1 MRRSGRTLAVALAAA
16 AALVLPAAPGLASS
30 HREAPFVATQ
40 PQLDSTDLYAFVSP
54 ERPDTVTVISN
65 WLPFEEPAGGPN
77 FYPWAPGAHYDVNID
92 NNGDAKADITYRW
105 TFKSS
110 YKDPGTFL
118 YNTGPVK
125 NLSDATLN
133 FVQTYNLDVIK
144 GGTTTNL
151 LADAPAAP
159 SHTGTA
165 SMPDYQ
171 ALRDQAVKSFGSA
184 GKSYAGQADDPFF
197 LDLRVF
203 DLLYGT
209 NLKEAGHDTLDGYN
223 VNALALQVPKTEL
236 AAGGDAAGNPV
247 IGIWTTASVPSV
259 RTINGADGTQAES
272 GDYVQVSRLGM
283 PLVNEVVVPA
293 GVKDKFNA
301 SKPDG
306 DAQFLPK
313 VDDPDVPHLI
323 EKIYG
328 IKAPATPRKDLE
340 QVFLTGVPDLN
351 MPKNVTP
358 SEQLRLN
365 MSIAPVCAG
374 NRLGVI
380 GGDTAGFP
388 NGRRL
393 SDDVIDITLQVAEG
407 FLTGQK
413 TGLGDG
419 VDKNDVAFSCAFP
432 YLGLPHSGSVSVN
445 AARAALGTGT
455 GATPVG
461 GVQAGGGG
469 TAPGSGFPVL
479 PAAAG
484 AVGLTVLGR
493 SAVRRRRSRV

>member
-1 MRRSGRTLAVALAAA
+1 MGSFA
-16 AALVLPAAPGLASS
+16 GL
-30 HREAPFVATQ
+30 
-40 PQLDSTDLYAFVSP
+40 
-54 ERPDTVTVISN
+54 
-65 WLPFEEPAGGPN
+65 
-77 FYPWAPGAHYDVNID
+77 
-92 NNGDAKADITYRW
+92 
-105 TFKSS
+105 
-110 YKDPGTFL
+110 
-118 YNTGPVK
+118 
-125 NLSDATLN
+125 
-133 FVQTYNLDVIK
+133 
-144 GGTTTNL
+144 
-151 LADAPAAP
+151 
-159 SHTGTA
+159 
-165 SMPDYQ
+165 
-171 ALRDQAVKSFGSA
+171 
-184 GKSYAGQADDPFF
+184 
-197 LDLRVF
+197 
-203 DLLYGT
+203 
-209 NLKEAGHDTLDGYN
+209 LKEAGHDTLDGYN

-236 AAGGDAAGNPV
+236 AAGGDVAGNPV
-247 IGIWTTASVPSV
+247 IGVWTTASVPNV
-259 RTINGADGTQAES
+259 RTINAGDGSQAES

-293 GVKDKFNA
+293 GVKDKFNN
-301 SKPDG
+301 SKPEG

-340 QVFLTGVPDLN
+340 QAFLTGVPDLN
-351 MPKNVTP
+351 MPKNAVP

-432 YLGLPHSGSVSVN
+432 YLGLPHSGSQSVN
-445 AARAALGTGT
+445 TTRAAMGVSTAGT
-455 GATPVG
+455 GAKPAG
-461 GVQAGGGG
+461 GVQTGDGG
-469 TAPGSGFPVL
+469 TAPRPGFPVL

-484 AVGLTVLGR
+484 AVGLTLLGGT
-493 SAVRRRRSRV
+493 AVRGRRSRV